1 MSIVAIV
8 GPTASGKTSLALRL
22 AEQVDLEVV
31 SADALQVY
39 RGFDIGTAK
48 PGAAERARVPHH
60 LLDIL
65 DPDQA
70 FSAGR
75 FAEEARTAVAQIRRR
90 GRLPVVV
97 GGSGLYLRALLEG
110 IGTLPRSDPE
120 VRAALAARLEREGLE
135 ALWEDLARRD
145 PPTAARLPKGDR
157 QRILRALEIHQLSG
171 RPMSK
176 WLADR
181 PFGERPLEAFRV
193 GLTLPRALLYDRIA
207 SRVERMIE
215 RGWVGEVAG
224 LLAVWRDP
232 DLPAFQA
239 IGYRQLARHVL
250 EGWPLDEAVDD
261 IVRATRRLAKRQLT
275 WFRRE
280 RDIVWYRAEDLEATA
295 RSVARRLRT
304 LGGAVSPEV

>member
-8 GPTASGKTSLALRL
+8 GPTASGKTALALRL

-120 VRAALAARLEREGLE
+120 VRAALAARSADRGQAAQGRPPAHPAGARDPSAERPADVEMARRPPLRRAASRGVPGRIDPPASALVRSHRLAGGAHDREGL
-135 ALWEDLARRD
+135 
-145 PPTAARLPKGDR
+145 
-157 QRILRALEIHQLSG
+157 
-171 RPMSK
+171 
-176 WLADR
+176 
-181 PFGERPLEAFRV
+181 
-193 GLTLPRALLYDRIA
+193 
-207 SRVERMIE
+207 
-215 RGWVGEVAG
+215 
-224 LLAVWRDP
+224 
-232 DLPAFQA
+232 
-239 IGYRQLARHVL
+239 
-250 EGWPLDEAVDD
+250 
-261 IVRATRRLAKRQLT
+261 
-275 WFRRE
+275 
-280 RDIVWYRAEDLEATA
+280 
-295 RSVARRLRT
+295 
-304 LGGAVSPEV
+304 GG

>member
-1 MSIVAIV
+1 
-8 GPTASGKTSLALRL
+8 
-22 AEQVDLEVV
+22 
-31 SADALQVY
+31 
-39 RGFDIGTAK
+39 
-48 PGAAERARVPHH
+48 
-60 LLDIL
+60 
-65 DPDQA
+65 
-70 FSAGR
+70 
-75 FAEEARTAVAQIRRR
+75 
-90 GRLPVVV
+90 
-97 GGSGLYLRALLEG
+97 
-110 IGTLPRSDPE
+110 
-120 VRAALAARLEREGLE
+120 
-135 ALWEDLARRD
+135 
-145 PPTAARLPKGDR
+145 
-157 QRILRALEIHQLSG
+157 
-171 RPMSK
+171 
-176 WLADR
+176 
-181 PFGERPLEAFRV
+181 
-193 GLTLPRALLYDRIA
+193 
-207 SRVERMIE
+207 MIE